1 MANNLILTCNTGSSS
16 VKFGIYANETATARK
31 VGEVVVDLRK
41 HTLSLQYSGHVHE
54 MDLASTATDDMKE
67 LTEEVLGF
75 LSRQFDAAK
84 WQAVGHRVV
93 HGGDVFRGPV
103 VIEINIEEALEGLVP
118 LAPLHEPQALK
129 LIRAVRSHLP
139 DIVQTASFDTSF
151 HLTNA
156 DHVRRLAIPRDLHDA
171 GIKRYGFHG
180 LSYTSIAR
188 QLASIA
194 PEIAGRRVVV
204 AHLGSGCSLCGLEN
218 GISRD
223 TSMGFS
229 TLDGVPMATR
239 CGTLDP
245 GVLLNLLREQKRT
258 LADIEDLLYNKSGLL
273 GVSGISG
280 DTRDLLESLD
290 ARAAEA
296 LDLFAFRIAGE
307 TARIANTL
315 GGLDAFVFTA
325 GVGEHQPPIRA
336 AIATHLAWLGLGLD
350 TEANAAGRQLLS
362 SPASS
367 VMAFLMHTDEGQ
379 VIADDAR
386 ELLMGIERK

>member
-16 VKFGIYANETATARK
+16 VKFGIYANEIATARK

-41 HTLSLQYSGHVHE
+41 HTLSLQYRGDVHE
-54 MDLASTATDDMKE
+54 MDLASTVTDDMKE
-67 LTEEVLGF
+67 LTEEVLGI

>member
-1 MANNLILTCNTGSSS
+1 
-16 VKFGIYANETATARK
+16 
-31 VGEVVVDLRK
+31 
-41 HTLSLQYSGHVHE
+41 
-54 MDLASTATDDMKE
+54 
-67 LTEEVLGF
+67 
-75 LSRQFDAAK
+75 
-84 WQAVGHRVV
+84 
-93 HGGDVFRGPV
+93 
-103 VIEINIEEALEGLVP
+103 
-118 LAPLHEPQALK
+118 
-129 LIRAVRSHLP
+129 
-139 DIVQTASFDTSF
+139 
-151 HLTNA
+151 
-156 DHVRRLAIPRDLHDA
+156 
-171 GIKRYGFHG
+171 
-180 LSYTSIAR
+180 
-188 QLASIA
+188 
-194 PEIAGRRVVV
+194 
-204 AHLGSGCSLCGLEN
+204 
-218 GISRD
+218 
-223 TSMGFS
+223 MGFS

>member
-16 VKFGIYANETATARK
+16 VKFGIYANEIATARK

-54 MDLASTATDDMKE
+54 MDLASTVTDDMKE

-129 LIRAVRSHLP
+129 LIRAVRSHFP

-194 PEIAGRRVVV
+194 PKIAGRRVVV

-367 VMAFLMHTDEGQ
+367 VMAFLIHTDEGQ

>member
-16 VKFGIYANETATARK
+16 VKFGIYANEIANARK

-54 MDLASTATDDMKE
+54 MDLASTVTDDMKE

-194 PEIAGRRVVV
+194 PKIAGRRVVV

-367 VMAFLMHTDEGQ
+367 VMAFLIHTDEGQ

>member
-16 VKFGIYANETATARK
+16 VKFGIYANEIATARK

-54 MDLASTATDDMKE
+54 MDLASTVTDDMKE

-194 PEIAGRRVVV
+194 PKIAGRRVVV